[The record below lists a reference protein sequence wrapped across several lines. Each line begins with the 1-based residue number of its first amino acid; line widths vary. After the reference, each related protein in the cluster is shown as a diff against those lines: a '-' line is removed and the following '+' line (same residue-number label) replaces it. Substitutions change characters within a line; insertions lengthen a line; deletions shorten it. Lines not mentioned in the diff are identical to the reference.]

1 MPKKSTTVIEEE
13 VKVEDTKEEVV
24 KEVIPT
30 TAIITNMTNQLVPT
44 YLTDELSDRTVQY
57 NLGPNEVLE
66 IGVERL
72 TSDIIRLSIESIINL
87 EYK

>member
-13 VKVEDTKEEVV
+13 VKVEDTEEVV

-30 TAIITNMTNQLVPT
+30 IAVITNMTNQLVPT
-44 YLTDELSDRTVQY
+44 YLADELSDRTVQY

-66 IGVERL
+66 IEVERL

>member
-13 VKVEDTKEEVV
+13 VKVEDTKEVV

-30 TAIITNMTNQLVPT
+30 IAVITNMTNQLVPT
-44 YLTDELSDRTVQY
+44 YLADELSDRTVQY

-66 IGVERL
+66 IEVERL

>member
-30 TAIITNMTNQLVPT
+30 TAVITNMTNQLVPT
-44 YLTDELSDRTVQY
+44 YLADELSDRTVQY

>member
-13 VKVEDTKEEVV
+13 VKVEDTKEVT

-30 TAIITNMTNQLVPT
+30 IAVITNMTNQLVPT
-44 YLTDELSDRTVQY
+44 YLADELSDRTVQY